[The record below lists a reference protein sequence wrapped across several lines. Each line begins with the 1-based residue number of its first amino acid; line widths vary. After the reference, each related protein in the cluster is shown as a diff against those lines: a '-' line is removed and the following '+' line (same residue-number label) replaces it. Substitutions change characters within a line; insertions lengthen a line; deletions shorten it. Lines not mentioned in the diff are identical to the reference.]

1 MTTAEL
7 TLLADLAVARL
18 SGLATALLAIL
29 PAVLAIARLADAAF
43 VVFRA
48 IPLAFVLVRLRV
60 VAGFV
65 APVALTLSEAADIFL
80 PAGRAAGFMRALVTL
95 VRLAPAAAAT
105 FREEP
110 GVLLVVLLVRD
121 VAVRDVAVRD
131 VPVLVAAV
139 LVAAVLD
146 VAVLGFA
153 GVDEAPRVD
162 TRLAVPAAEMLFA
175 LAGADFAAGLPVDF
189 AAGLVADFAAGFA
202 ADFAADLPVAFVAFV
217 VAFVVAFAAL
227 VVFVVALVDGLLLAG
242 PRFTEAER
250 AVAERAV
257 AERAVVRV
265 AVPVDFADR
274 RDSSS
279 STRS

>member
-29 PAVLAIARLADAAF
+29 PAVLAIARLAAAAF

-65 APVALTLSEAADIFL
+65 APVALTLSEAAGIFL
-80 PAGRAAGFMRALVTL
+80 PAGRAAGFTRALVTPI
-95 VRLAPAAAAT
+95 RLAPAAVT

-121 VAVRDVAVRD
+121 VAVRDVPVRD
-131 VPVLVAAV
+131 VPVLDAAD
-139 LVAAVLD
+139 LD

-162 TRLAVPAAEMLFA
+162 TRLAVPEAEMLFA
-175 LAGADFAAGLPVDF
+175 LAGADFAADLDF

-217 VAFVVAFAAL
+217 VAFAAL
-227 VVFVVALVDGLLLAG
+227 VVFVAALVDGLLLAG
-242 PRFTEAER
+242 PRFAEAER

-265 AVPVDFADR
+265 AVPADFADR